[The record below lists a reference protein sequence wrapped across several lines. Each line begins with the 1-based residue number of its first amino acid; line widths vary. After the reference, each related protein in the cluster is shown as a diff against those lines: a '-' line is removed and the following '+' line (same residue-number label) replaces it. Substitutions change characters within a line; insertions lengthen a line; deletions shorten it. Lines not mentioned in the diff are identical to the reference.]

1 MRNYKIILFLFTL
14 TLLSCGKSP
23 LLNKVSN
30 NLNEITGGILLSEQ
44 FPNEKLGFSLNWIV
58 VPGLDDLS
66 SFDLKLARPLSQNQT
81 LNIYIWMPDM
91 GHGSSPVEINQLN
104 STDYAVSEIAF
115 IMPGLWVLHVEIL
128 ENNQVV
134 DQWKKSI
141 TL

>member
-1 MRNYKIILFLFTL
+1 MRHYKIILFLLAL

-23 LLNKVSN
+23 LLNKVSKAS
-30 NLNEITGGILLSEQ
+30 NEIAGGILLSEQ
-44 FPNEKLGFSLNWIV
+44 FPNEKLNFSMNWTV
-58 VPGLDDLS
+58 SPGLDDLS
-66 SFDLKLARPLSQNQT
+66 SFDLKLARPLNQNQT

-91 GHGSSPVEINQLN
+91 GHGSSPVDIKQLN

-115 IMPGLWVLHVEIL
+115 IMPGIWVLHVEIL

-134 DQWKKSI
+134 DQWQKSI